1 MIYYYIFLLIISFT
15 YPITAII
22 LLLKFNKLE
31 KQVIYYKSICEQAT
45 HISMIAEEQ
54 STRVMREFNMYLKNS
69 KKQKDKAFW
78 QGRNIERK
86 ITNAKRTNE
95 EAAELSV
102 LRN

>member
-1 MIYYYIFLLIISFT
+1 MIYYYIFLMIISFT

-22 LLLKFNKLE
+22 LLSKFKMLE
-31 KQVIYYKSICEQAT
+31 DQVKYFKSIAEEAT

-69 KKQKDKAFW
+69 KKTNNKAFW
-78 QGRNIERK
+78 QGRNIKRK

-95 EAAELSV
+95 ETAELPI
-102 LRN
+102 LRS